1 MLLTLLVSPWYT
13 IYISETVTDVAAHS
27 TFQLLSRRRRNGVRS
42 VTLTFKVTL
51 KTMKTATDFG
61 GANDGH
67 DLAGGD
73 LEDGPVTQQVMT
85 TT

>member
-1 MLLTLLVSPWYT
+1 V
-13 IYISETVTDVAAHS
+13 I
-27 TFQLLSRRRRNGVRS
+27 
-42 VTLTFKVTL
+42 LTFKVTL